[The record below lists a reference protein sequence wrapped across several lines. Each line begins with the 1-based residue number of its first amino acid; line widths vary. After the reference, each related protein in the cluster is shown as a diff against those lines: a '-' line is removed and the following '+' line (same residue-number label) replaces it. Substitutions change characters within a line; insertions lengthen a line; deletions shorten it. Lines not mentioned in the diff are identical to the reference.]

1 MVLLAGLT
9 SFAGC
14 LGTGALVLRLAGM
27 RWPTPF
33 LQIAAVLLGLH
44 LQSLAVQALAMAW
57 AATTPALIAVWI
69 AMLAFGACGFVVL
82 WRSRAPRALPAIPPI
97 ALALIVVVA
106 AIGLAAAVVPSTKI
120 DEVYYVIP
128 FAGRLLADH
137 GLVAYRQPIEAAVL
151 LQMTYAAG
159 AVPLQALGFPD
170 AFNVVSW
177 ALGLSL
183 VWFGWRLLREQGT
196 TTPMPYVIVAAVAVG
211 AYPLVFHVT
220 AGSHAFGDLALAPT
234 VVGLACA
241 ARLIAA
247 GGPMQYAA
255 LMSLLSWSAASAK
268 LSLLPV
274 SAACLLMAAAPAW
287 RAAAGS
293 RPLLM
298 LALGWA
304 WLAFGAPIAVWDWLH
319 TGSPFGPVLADL
331 LGSTFFSP
339 AAFAEYAARTRGN
352 DWKFDGLFFLDN
364 GAALAGLVW
373 LSVAGFFLSS
383 GWPVAF
389 RWMAAGLLLGQSILL
404 VALLPAHVRFLGGL
418 PAGLAICCALRPPDW
433 LEGHR
438 FGAAVGAILLVVPW
452 LGGQVFYG
460 AQFVPRALGLE
471 DGTTFLRRHIAL
483 IDDFQRLDSLL
494 PRDAVLI
501 APGMRV
507 AAAYAPRPLLFD
519 PADLPSDRPAYLLG
533 PPGGE
538 PPEGLVVG
546 AEVYA
551 NPAARLSIG
560 RRWWVPAIEGDLRV
574 YSVRRATSLR

>member
-1 MVLLAGLT
+1 MAGLI

-14 LGTGALVLRLAGM
+14 LGTGALVLRLAGAH
-27 RWPTPF
+27 WPAPF

-44 LQSLAVQALAMAW
+44 LQSLVVQALAMAH
-57 AATTPALIAVWI
+57 AATPAALIGVWI
-69 AMLAFGACGFVVL
+69 AVVALGVCGLVMM
-82 WRSRAPRALPAIPPI
+82 WRSRRLRELPAVPPI
-97 ALALIVVVA
+97 ALALVFVVA

-159 AVPLQALGFPD
+159 AAPLQALGLPD
-170 AFNVVSW
+170 AVNVVSW

-183 VWFGWRLLREQGT
+183 VWYGWRLLRERRT
-196 TTPMPYVIVAAVAVG
+196 TGPIPYVVVAAVAVG

-220 AGSHAFGDLALAPT
+220 AGSHALGDLALAAA

-241 ARLIAA
+241 TRLIAVN
-247 GGPMQYAA
+247 GPLPYAA

-274 SAACLLMAAAPAW
+274 SAACLLLAALPAW
-287 RAAAGS
+287 RASPGN
-293 RPLLM
+293 RPILV

-339 AAFAEYAARTRGN
+339 GAFAEYAARTRDN
-352 DWKFDGLFFLDN
+352 DWKFDGLFLLDN
-364 GAALAGLVW
+364 GAARAGLVW
-373 LSVAGFFLSS
+373 LAVAGFFLSS
-383 GWPVAF
+383 GWPATF
-389 RWMAAGLLLGQSILL
+389 RWKAAGLLLGQAALL
-404 VALLPAHVRFLGGL
+404 AALLPAHVRFLGGL
-418 PAGLAICCALRPPDW
+418 PAGLAICCALCPPAW
-433 LEGHR
+433 LERHR
-438 FGAAVGAILLVVPW
+438 RGLSVAAILLVVPW
-452 LGGQVFYG
+452 LAGQLIYG

-471 DGTTFLRRHIAL
+471 DGTAFLRRHIAL
-483 IDDFQRLDSLL
+483 FDDFRRLDSLL

-501 APGMRV
+501 APGMR
-507 AAAYAPRPLLFD
+507 AASAYAPRPILFD

-533 PPGGE
+533 PSGGE
-538 PPEGLVVG
+538 PPDGLDVG

-551 NPAARLSIG
+551 NRAARLSIG
-560 RRWWVPAIEGDLRV
+560 RRWWVPAIEGGLSV